1 VPRVDAAV
9 EGPVLLFFG
18 GVGESLLLSGVSKET
33 GDEPVGKLAEGL
45 VNEGLQDSQ
54 SRGIASEL
62 LGPLGLLGSKL
73 GVNLLQSLIR
83 RGDVGA
89 ALGVESETHGKS
101 FPGNF
106 FLLG

>member
-1 VPRVDAAV
+1 
-9 EGPVLLFFG
+9 VLLFLG
-18 GVGESLLLSGVSKET
+18 GVSEGLLLSGVSEEA
-33 GDEPVGKLAEGL
+33 GDKPVGELTEGL
-45 VNEGLQDSQ
+45 VNEGFQDSK

-73 GVNLLQSLIR
+73 GVNLLEGLIR
-83 RGDVGA
+83 RGNVGA
-89 ALGVESETHGKS
+89 ALGVESEAHGKS